1 LKLIEIKTGVK
12 SHILR
17 HLGAVLIK
25 LHRTDISPRNDKLTN
40 GRVVNHTKV
49 QLILNFIY
57 FTTITKQVIQHNH
70 ARWHR
75 RLRSVGLRVGGN
87 RSARRKPTCLTW

>member
-49 QLILNFIY
+49 QLIHLGMINLPMVNFKLY
-57 FTTITKQVIQHNH
+57 LFYNNYEASHTT
-70 ARWHR
+70 
-75 RLRSVGLRVGGN
+75 
-87 RSARRKPTCLTW
+87 